1 MTAYN
6 KLASA
11 LILCFAAQSSYALTF
26 NAAQIESTQGQL
38 LYVEIPYANASNNA
52 AIKAGLADSDDLIR
66 MDASQQDL
74 SGLNFFVRRTGA
86 SSGVIV
92 ITSSQPIT
100 NKNINLI
107 VKVQDADGAHL
118 QQIQKNLGGN
128 NSAKALTAKAS
139 PIKASTQEQ
148 VLVPK
153 QIVSEKDIALNL
165 PESRHYTTTVAPAN
179 HPPTPSNLLAI
190 SVAAPP
196 KLTTATPNNQ
206 TSITTKPT
214 TTTATPVKPAI
225 TPAAPAKPVPTM
237 TAASAK
243 PVTTTAAMGSP
254 TQPIQK
260 HSQPQATPTTA
271 QTSAE
276 TKKQTPA
283 VHRTPAKPAPVATTK
298 ETAKNS
304 NYVVQRQD
312 SLWSIAARISEQTHR
327 PIGEVM
333 KHIKALNEHA
343 FVGGNINRLRAGTN
357 LNLSNAPLPPHTANT
372 TKTTKPASAGKYATK
387 YRIDQAEMRLV
398 TANTDTSSSK
408 MGGNSHNAQKTAPE
422 LSLKVMTTRKKT
434 VTLQKNVVQL
444 DLALQQKDHQ
454 IQLLNARLAQLQQ
467 QLQQQQKAN
476 KPSH

>member
-11 LILCFAAQSSYALTF
+11 LILCFAAHSSYALTF

-38 LYVEIPYANASNNA
+38 LYVEIPYTNASNNA
-52 AIKAGLADSDDLIR
+52 AIQAGLADPDDLIR
-66 MDASQQDL
+66 MGASQQDV

-92 ITSSQPIT
+92 ITSSQPMT

-128 NSAKALTAKAS
+128 NPPKALIAKAG

-165 PESRHYTTTVAPAN
+165 PESRHYTTTIAPAN
-179 HPPTPSNLLAI
+179 NPPAPSHLLAI

-196 KLTTATPNNQ
+196 SLTTATPNNR
-206 TSITTKPT
+206 TSIATKPT
-214 TTTATPVKPAI
+214 TTTA
-225 TPAAPAKPVPTM
+225 APAKPVT
-237 TAASAK
+237 TAASAAK
-243 PVTTTAAMGSP
+243 PAATVSSP
-254 TQPIQK
+254 QPLQK
-260 HSQPQATPTTA
+260 HSQPQATPATA
-271 QTSAE
+271 QTSVE
-276 TKKQTPA
+276 TKKQIPV
-283 VHRTPAKPAPVATTK
+283 VHRTPVKPAPVATTK
-298 ETAKNS
+298 EAAKN
-304 NYVVQRQD
+304 NHYVVQRQD
-312 SLWSIAARISEQTHR
+312 SLWSIAARISEQSHQ

-343 FVGGNINRLRAGTN
+343 FVGGNINRLREGTN
-357 LNLSNAPLPPHTANT
+357 LNLSNAPLPTHTANT
-372 TKTTKPASAGKYATK
+372 TKTTSAGKYATK
-387 YRIDQAEMRLV
+387 YRLDQAEMRLV
-398 TANTDTSSSK
+398 TENTDTSSSK
-408 MGGNSHNAQKTAPE
+408 MGGNSQNAQKTAPE
-422 LSLKVMTTRKKT
+422 LSLKVMTIRKKT

>member
-1 MTAYN
+1 MKMTAYN

-11 LILCFAAQSSYALTF
+11 LILCFAAHSSYALTF

-38 LYVEIPYANASNNA
+38 LYVEIPYTNASNNA
-52 AIKAGLADSDDLIR
+52 AIQAGLADPDDLIR
-66 MDASQQDL
+66 MGASQQDV

-92 ITSSQPIT
+92 ITSSQPMN

-118 QQIQKNLGGN
+118 QQIQKNLGGGTN
-128 NSAKALTAKAS
+128 PPKALMAKAS

-148 VLVPK
+148 VLIPK

-165 PESRHYTTTVAPAN
+165 PESRRYTTTVAPAN
-179 HPPTPSNLLAI
+179 NPPAPSNLLAI

-196 KLTTATPNNQ
+196 KLTTATPSNQ
-206 TSITTKPT
+206 PSITTKPI
-214 TTTATPVKPAI
+214 TTTAAPAKPAI
-225 TPAAPAKPVPTM
+225 TPAAPAKPVT
-237 TAASAK
+237 TVAAI
-243 PVTTTAAMGSP
+243 GSMP
-254 TQPIQK
+254 QPLQK
-260 HSQPQATPTTA
+260 HSQPQATPA
-271 QTSAE
+271 QTSVE
-276 TKKQTPA
+276 TKKPVPVA
-283 VHRTPAKPAPVATTK
+283 HRTPAKPAPVATPK
-298 ETAKNS
+298 ETAKN
-304 NYVVQRQD
+304 NHYVVQRQD
-312 SLWSIAARISEQTHR
+312 SLWSIAARISEQTHQ

-357 LNLSNAPLPPHTANT
+357 LNLSSAPLPATRT
-372 TKTTKPASAGKYATK
+372 TKTTSAGKYATK
-387 YRIDQAEMRLV
+387 YRLDQAEMRLV
-398 TANTDTSSSK
+398 TENTDTSSSK